1 MLVRTL
7 KRLARV
13 LLGDYGIY
21 RVYVCEPPWLGAN
34 DAPSFEVG
42 PLAPEEL
49 AQAGEELS
57 ELDWYFGPECHAY
70 ACRDGGALIAVAF
83 FWHGERYR
91 QRNFWPLRA
100 GEAKLVQLLTIRAA
114 RGRGAAT
121 ILVREA
127 TRAMFGQGFSKVFA
141 RVWHS
146 NRASVSAFERAG
158 FRRCADVVEVFPFR
172 SDRSRRWVRRR
183 PGN

>member
-1 MLVRTL
+1 MRVL
-7 KRLARV
+7 KRLARA
-13 LLGDYGIY
+13 LFGDYGIY
-21 RVYVCEPPWLGAN
+21 RVYVCEPPWLSAN

-42 PLAPEEL
+42 PLMPEEL

-57 ELDWYFGPECHAY
+57 ELDWYFGPECRAF

-83 FWHGERYR
+83 FWYGERYR
-91 QRNFWPLRA
+91 QRNFWPLQT

-121 ILVREA
+121 VLVREA
-127 TRAMFGQGFSKVFA
+127 TRAMFAQGFSRVFA

-146 NRASVSAFERAG
+146 NLASVLAFERAG
-158 FRRCADVVEVFPFR
+158 FRRCADVVEVFPLQ
-172 SDRSRRWVRRR
+172 SARSRQWVRRLT
-183 PGN
+183 GS